1 MMRRTSVA
9 ALALLLPA
17 ALAVS
22 GEASAQVLESATT
35 ATPAHAA
42 TATAGSRTT
51 GSAVCA
57 SPARKPFVPTR
68 ATVAHV
74 GRNIAVYAVPT
85 GGEPPLTASGKAAFG
100 WDKDGPKP
108 GSAYGNVRFTAHTY
122 PDGSALGNRL
132 LKRLRVGA
140 RIILRG
146 GTSTLCYRVK
156 RVKVTT
162 PTRLNGYYSTTGR
175 PKLAIVVCSGKRLGP
190 GNWTKRTI
198 WVARPSTS

>member
-1 MMRRTSVA
+1 MMRRTSTTV
-9 ALALLLPA
+9 ALAFLLPA
-17 ALAVS
+17 LSLS
-22 GEASAQVLESATT
+22 GEAAAQTLDPTTTAATT
-35 ATPAHAA
+35 TAATPARA
-42 TATAGSRTT
+42 T

-57 SPARKPFVPTR
+57 TPARASFVPTK

-85 GGEPPLTASGKAAFG
+85 GGEPPLTTAGKAAFG

-132 LKRLRVGA
+132 LKRLHVGA

-146 GTSTLCYRVK
+146 GSSALCYRVK

-162 PTRLNGYYSTTGR
+162 PTRLGGYYSTIGK

-190 GNWTKRTI
+190 GNWVNRTI
-198 WVARPSTS
+198 WIARPSTS

>member
-1 MMRRTSVA
+1 MMRRTSTV
-9 ALALLLPA
+9 ALAVLLPA
-17 ALAVS
+17 LTVS
-22 GEASAQVLESATT
+22 GQAAAQTLDPAATSTSSTTTAATAAARMASTSVC
-35 ATPAHAA
+35 ATPA
-42 TATAGSRTT
+42 RT
-51 GSAVCA
+51 G
-57 SPARKPFVPTR
+57 FVPTR

-74 GRNIAVYAVPT
+74 GRSIAVYAVPT
-85 GGEPPLTASGKAAFG
+85 GGEPPLSTAGKAAFG

-122 PDGSALGNRL
+122 PDGSALGNRM
-132 LKRLRVGA
+132 LKRLKVGA

-146 GTSTLCYRVK
+146 SSSSLCYRVR

-190 GNWTKRTI
+190 GNWTNRTI
-198 WVARPSTS
+198 WIARPSTS

>member
-1 MMRRTSVA
+1 MV
-9 ALALLLPA
+9 LALLLPA
-17 ALAVS
+17 LSVS
-22 GEASAQVLESATT
+22 GEAAAQSMDST
-35 ATPAHAA
+35 A
-42 TATAGSRTT
+42 TATTSTPTTAARTT
-51 GSAVCA
+51 GSALCA
-57 SPARKPFVPTR
+57 TPARNPFVPTR

-85 GGEPPLTASGKAAFG
+85 GGEPPLTTSGKAAFG

-122 PDGSALGNRL
+122 PDGSALGNRM

-156 RVKVTT
+156 RMKVTT

-190 GNWTKRTI
+190 GNWVNRTI
-198 WVARPSTS
+198 WIARPSSS